1 MEQRRFILLEL
12 STKFET
18 ILNHNHGLNP
28 IDFFWIFKTFDS
40 LEDSSVKIV
49 ILQVSK
55 DIMFSRDLRK
65 AANSLNG
72 IYARIEDL
80 SDISPTILELTSA
93 YTSMVDDD
101 DLQVL
106 IWLSDNSC

>member
-1 MEQRRFILLEL
+1 MIFIEFNF
-12 STKFET
+12 S
-18 ILNHNHGLNP
+18 
-28 IDFFWIFKTFDS
+28 
-40 LEDSSVKIV
+40 EDSSVKIV

-55 DIMFSRDLRK
+55 DIMFARDLRK
-65 AANSLNG
+65 AAQALNG

-101 DLQVL
+101 DLQV
-106 IWLSDNSC
+106 